1 MKREASGVELVVL
14 DLLDVYLLL
23 VVVQAPLIRLV
34 VVSSCYR
41 VDEGSDVGCG
51 VA

>member
-23 VVVQAPLIRLV
+23 VVVQAPLVRLLSFRPAIV
-34 VVSSCYR
+34 WTK
-41 VDEGSDVGCG
+41 
-51 VA
+51 ALM